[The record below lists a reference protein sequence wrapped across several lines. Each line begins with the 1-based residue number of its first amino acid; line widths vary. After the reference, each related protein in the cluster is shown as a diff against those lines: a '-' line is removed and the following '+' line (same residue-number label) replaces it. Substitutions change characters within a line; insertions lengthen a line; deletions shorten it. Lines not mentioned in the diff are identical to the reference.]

1 MPKQPRSTTSSSGA
15 LGAVEAL
22 QAAMDAEMTGVAL
35 YTHLSMRV
43 FGPQFLGI
51 TGHLRAQAA
60 ESLTHALAVGDRMTM
75 LGAAPRVRVKE
86 IEATSPGSLDEIL
99 RISLVHEKRAVE
111 RYRAVME
118 AAVAAGDVALEE
130 YARGMVATETDHAA
144 ELEKML
150 RPMR

>member
-1 MPKQPRSTTSSSGA
+1 MGT
-15 LGAVEAL
+15 VDAL

-35 YTHLSMRV
+35 YTHLALRV
-43 FGPQFLGI
+43 FGPQFQGI
-51 TGHLRAQAA
+51 TGHLRGQAT
-60 ESLTHALAVGDRMTM
+60 ESLTHALAVGDRLTM

-86 IEATSPGSLDEIL
+86 FTENAPGSLEEIL

-118 AAVAAGDVALEE
+118 AAMAEGDVALEE

>member
-1 MPKQPRSTTSSSGA
+1 MPKSSRMTTPMSGA
-15 LGAVEAL
+15 PGTIDAL

-35 YTHLSMRV
+35 YTHLSLRV
-43 FGPQFLGI
+43 FGPQYQGI
-51 TGHLRAQAA
+51 TGHLRGQAA

-75 LGAAPRVRVKE
+75 LGASPRVRVKE
-86 IEATSPGSLDEIL
+86 AAESSPGSLEEIL